1 MTVYTY
7 PLKIL
12 LLFTS
17 ATYIQ
22 VHFRLDFMMEA
33 NTMGPDQTA
42 PWRSDLGPYC
52 LEYRLHKN
60 IRKLESRWQLS

>member
-33 NTMGPDQTA
+33 NTMGPDQTT
-42 PWRSDLGPYC
+42 PLQSDLGPYC
-52 LEYRLHKN
+52 
-60 IRKLESRWQLS
+60 